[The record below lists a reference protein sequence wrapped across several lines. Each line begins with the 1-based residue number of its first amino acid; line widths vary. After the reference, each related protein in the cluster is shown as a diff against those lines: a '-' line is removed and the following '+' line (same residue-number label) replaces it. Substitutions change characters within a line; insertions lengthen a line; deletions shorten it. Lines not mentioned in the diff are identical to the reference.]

1 MQDQDVPP
9 EAEGEADDGEDVAH
23 LTPVAKPA
31 TTASRMAEFT
41 ALPWTTA
48 TAPH

>member
-9 EAEGEADDGEDVAH
+9 EAEGEADDGEDAVPR
-23 LTPVAKPA
+23 TPAASPA
-31 TTASRMAEFT
+31 ATASSTAAFT